1 MSDDVVA
8 QLKDLQDGFREHSI
22 EMEVLQHAIDKIVG
36 LQATVERQR
45 LVLSKGHAQTRDEAL
60 EEAAHECDEEAKGS
74 GGEVAFRDGCET
86 CAAAI
91 RLLKEKR

>member
-1 MSDDVVA
+1 MADIVA
-8 QLKDLQDGFREHSI
+8 ELDRAIAEPFGWHTAIIQRARDEIVALRQAMTHDSAAIATLCN
-22 EMEVLQHAIDKIVG
+22 HA
-36 LQATVERQR
+36 RN
-45 LVLSKGHAQTRDEAL
+45 EAL

-91 RLLKEKR
+91 RLLKEKQQ